1 MKDNTL
7 YNFYLKPG
15 IDFFEK
21 NEKDEKNYYNVAVKC
36 PKNFEAITT
45 EESVWKYYHS
55 LESKLPDQG
64 WKIHVSSTYKDVDK
78 TLSIVA
84 ETCFEKNI
92 GFKYLKDRESY
103 MLMNSKTA
111 SRSSSGKFMT
121 IYPTNES
128 EFLDIL
134 YILEDKLSI
143 TEKGPYIL
151 SDKRWKKTNI
161 YYRYGG
167 FINITNEL
175 GELCIKTPD
184 GTLIKD
190 ERTPYYRVP
199 YFAKTFDEYLES
211 LNGSIEKDKS
221 SKLDEYDIQ
230 NALSFSNAGGVYF
243 AKRKSDNLPVI
254 IKEARPQA
262 GLDGKYKDALSR
274 QEAEYNAL
282 LQLKELKGIV
292 NIIDRFKEWEH
303 YFLVEEYIDGSD
315 LKKWISLNFPFYE
328 VEDEILI
335 YENKVEKIINNLITV
350 VDKMSRKNIAMMDM
364 QPANVLIKE
373 NLEIKLI
380 DFETALLA
388 DSIEKPGLMTV
399 GFSSSKIKN
408 NSAHDWFGLKKIIK
422 YMVLPIINSEDLDE
436 ELEKKHLEWIRKN
449 YSTSFGN
456 FIIETIAICNQK
468 ILELNGYEKSSSLK
482 YKEAND
488 LKYKLLNGMTKNLT
502 NDQRF
507 IYGDIRQNE
516 MQFGKYNYLNGGVGA
531 GIALSKNDYNN
542 HLVRDWIESYL
553 IEEINNNNNNIEP
566 GLINGITSTLSL
578 LYDFGYE
585 DVVFETIKDVY
596 KNSLSS
602 KDYSLRSGTSGIGL
616 FLISLYL
623 ETSNNTFLDMA
634 IKLGDNISEDIN
646 LIRGA
651 DWAATNTGLIDG
663 YAGISLFYSSLFATT
678 NNQKYLVKAKM
689 LLDNDLKYGLFD
701 LTSRVY
707 QTIDSKGRAL
717 PYISGGSIGLGI
729 ALWFYNLVSKKENF
743 KTELSSIANLSTI
756 RSTITGGL
764 FDGAGSFLI
773 IPALIKDDNEK
784 KEACSKIL
792 NLIEMFII
800 DRNNHYKYAG
810 QFSYRISD
818 DVYSGS
824 AGIIMGILSVENNNP
839 LYWLPLINP
848 NNFINIFK

>member
-21 NEKDEKNYYNVAVKC
+21 NDKNEDNSYNITLEH
-36 PKNFEAITT
+36 PRNFNTIISD
-45 EESVWKYYHS
+45 ESVWKYYHN
-55 LESKLPDQG
+55 LESKLPEQG
-64 WKIHVSSTYKDVDK
+64 WKIHISCTYRDVDK
-78 TLSIVA
+78 TLNIVA
-84 ETCFEKNI
+84 ETCFKRNI
-92 GFKYLKDRESY
+92 GFKHLKDRESY

-111 SRSSSGKFMT
+111 SRSSSGKFVT

-128 EFLDIL
+128 EFLDIV
-134 YILEDKLSI
+134 YILEDKLSGM
-143 TEKGPYIL
+143 EKGPYIL

-167 FINITNEL
+167 FINITNDL

-190 ERTPYYRVP
+190 ERTPYYKVP
-199 YFAKTFDEYLES
+199 DFAKKFNQHLES
-211 LNGSIEKDKS
+211 LNTSIEKEKS
-221 SKLDEYDIQ
+221 SKLDEYNIQ

-243 AKRKSDNLPVI
+243 AKRKSDDLSVI

-274 QEAEYNAL
+274 QDSEYNAL
-282 LQLKELKGIV
+282 VQLKEIEGIV

-303 YFLVEEYIDGSD
+303 YFLVEEYIEGSD

-328 VEDEILI
+328 DEEEILN
-335 YENKVEKIINNLITV
+335 YENKVEKIIINLINV

-364 QPANVLIKE
+364 QPANVLIKK

-388 DSIEKPGLMTV
+388 DSTDKPGLMTV
-399 GFSSSKIKN
+399 GFSSTKIKN
-408 NSAHDWFGLKKIIK
+408 NAAHDWFGLKKIIK

-449 YSTSFGN
+449 YSTSFGD
-456 FIIETIAICNQK
+456 FIIETIESCNQK
-468 ILELNGYEKSSSLK
+468 IFKLNGSKNNSSLK
-482 YKEAND
+482 YKEANA
-488 LKYKLLNGMTKNLT
+488 LKHKLLKGITKNLT

-507 IYGDIRQNE
+507 IYGDVRQNE
-516 MQFGKYNYLNGGVGA
+516 MQFGRHNYLNGGVGA
-531 GIALSKNDYNN
+531 GIALSKNDCNN
-542 HLVRDWIESYL
+542 HLVNDWIERYL
-553 IEEINNNNNNIEP
+553 IEEIKKNNIES
-566 GLINGITSTLSL
+566 GLINGKTSTLSL

-585 DVVFETIKDVY
+585 DLVFETIKDIY
-596 KNSLSS
+596 INSLLL

-623 ETSNNTFLDMA
+623 ETSNKAFLDMA
-634 IKLGDNISEDIN
+634 IKLGDNIPEDIN
-646 LIRGA
+646 LIIGT

-663 YAGISLFYSSLFATT
+663 YAGISLFYSSLYATT
-678 NNQKYLVKAKM
+678 NNQKYLVKSKK

-729 ALWFYNLVSKKENF
+729 ALWFYNFVSKKEVF

-773 IPALIKDDNEK
+773 IPTLIKEDNAK

-824 AGIIMGILSVENNNP
+824 AGIIMGILSIENNNP

-848 NNFINIFK
+848 NNFMSMLK

>member
-21 NEKDEKNYYNVAVKC
+21 NDKNEDNSYNITLEH
-36 PKNFEAITT
+36 PRNFTT
-45 EESVWKYYHS
+45 IISDESVWKYYHN
-55 LESKLPDQG
+55 LESKLPEQG
-64 WKIHVSSTYKDVDK
+64 WKIHISCTYRDVDK
-78 TLSIVA
+78 TLNIVA
-84 ETCFEKNI
+84 ETCFKRNI
-92 GFKYLKDRESY
+92 GFKHLKDRESY

-111 SRSSSGKFMT
+111 SRSSSGKFVT

-128 EFLDIL
+128 EFLDIV
-134 YILEDKLSI
+134 YILEDKLSGM
-143 TEKGPYIL
+143 EKGPYIL

-167 FINITNEL
+167 FINITNDL

-190 ERTPYYRVP
+190 ERTPYYKVP
-199 YFAKTFDEYLES
+199 DFAKKFNQHLES
-211 LNGSIEKDKS
+211 LNTSIEKEKS
-221 SKLDEYDIQ
+221 SKLDEYNIQ

-243 AKRKSDNLPVI
+243 AKRKSDDLSVI

-274 QEAEYNAL
+274 QDSEYNAL
-282 LQLKELKGIV
+282 VQLKEIEGIV

-303 YFLVEEYIDGSD
+303 YFLVEEYIEGSD

-328 VEDEILI
+328 DEEEILN
-335 YENKVEKIINNLITV
+335 YENKVEKIIINLINV

-364 QPANVLIKE
+364 QPANVLIKK

-388 DSIEKPGLMTV
+388 DSTDKPGLMTV
-399 GFSSSKIKN
+399 GFSSTKIKN

-456 FIIETIAICNQK
+456 FIIETIENCNQK
-468 ILELNGYEKSSSLK
+468 IFELNGSKNNSSLK
-482 YKEAND
+482 YKEANA
-488 LKYKLLNGMTKNLT
+488 LKHKLLKGITKNLT

-507 IYGDIRQNE
+507 IYGDVRQNE
-516 MQFGKYNYLNGGVGA
+516 MQFGRYNYLNGGVGA
-531 GIALSKNDYNN
+531 GIALSKNDCNN
-542 HLVRDWIESYL
+542 HLVNDWIERYL
-553 IEEINNNNNNIEP
+553 IEEIKKNNIES
-566 GLINGITSTLSL
+566 GLINGKTSTLSL

-585 DVVFETIKDVY
+585 DLVFETIKDIY
-596 KNSLSS
+596 INSLLL

-623 ETSNNTFLDMA
+623 ETSNKAFLDMA
-634 IKLGDNISEDIN
+634 IKLGDNIPEDIN
-646 LIRGA
+646 LIIGT

-663 YAGISLFYSSLFATT
+663 YAGISLFYSSLYATT
-678 NNQKYLVKAKM
+678 NNQKYLVKSKK

-729 ALWFYNLVSKKENF
+729 ALWFYNFVSKKEVF

-773 IPALIKDDNEK
+773 IPTLIKEDNAK

-824 AGIIMGILSVENNNP
+824 AGIIMGILSIENNNP

-848 NNFINIFK
+848 NNFMSMLK

>member
-21 NEKDEKNYYNVAVKC
+21 NDKNEDNSYNITLEH
-36 PKNFEAITT
+36 PRNFTT
-45 EESVWKYYHS
+45 IISDESVWKYYHN
-55 LESKLPDQG
+55 LESKLPEQG
-64 WKIHVSSTYKDVDK
+64 WKIHISCTYRDVDK
-78 TLSIVA
+78 TLNIVA
-84 ETCFEKNI
+84 ETCFKRNI
-92 GFKYLKDRESY
+92 GFKHLKDRESY

-111 SRSSSGKFMT
+111 SRSSSGKFVT

-128 EFLDIL
+128 EFLDIV
-134 YILEDKLSI
+134 YILEDKLSGM
-143 TEKGPYIL
+143 EKGPYIL

-167 FINITNEL
+167 FINITNDL

-190 ERTPYYRVP
+190 ERTPYYKVP
-199 YFAKTFDEYLES
+199 DFAEKFNQHLES
-211 LNGSIEKDKS
+211 LNTSIEKEKS
-221 SKLDEYDIQ
+221 SKLDEYNIQ

-243 AKRKSDNLPVI
+243 AKRKSDDLSVI

-274 QEAEYNAL
+274 QDSEYNAL
-282 LQLKELKGIV
+282 VQLKEIEGIV

-303 YFLVEEYIDGSD
+303 YFLVEEYIEGSD

-328 VEDEILI
+328 DEEEILN
-335 YENKVEKIINNLITV
+335 YENKVEKIIINLINV

-364 QPANVLIKE
+364 QPANVLIKK

-388 DSIEKPGLMTV
+388 DSTDKPGLMTV
-399 GFSSSKIKN
+399 GFSSTKIKN

-456 FIIETIAICNQK
+456 FIIETIESCNQK
-468 ILELNGYEKSSSLK
+468 IFELNGSKNNSSLK
-482 YKEAND
+482 YKEANA
-488 LKYKLLNGMTKNLT
+488 LKHKLLKGITKNLT

-507 IYGDIRQNE
+507 IYGDVRQNE
-516 MQFGKYNYLNGGVGA
+516 MQFGRYNYLNGGVGA
-531 GIALSKNDYNN
+531 GIALSKNDCNN
-542 HLVRDWIESYL
+542 HLVNDWIERYL
-553 IEEINNNNNNIEP
+553 IEEIKKNNIES
-566 GLINGITSTLSL
+566 GLINGKTSTLSL

-585 DVVFETIKDVY
+585 DLVFETIKDIY
-596 KNSLSS
+596 INSLLL

-623 ETSNNTFLDMA
+623 ETSNKAFLDMA
-634 IKLGDNISEDIN
+634 IKLGDNIPEDIN
-646 LIRGA
+646 LIIGT

-663 YAGISLFYSSLFATT
+663 YAGISLFYSSLYATT
-678 NNQKYLVKAKM
+678 NNQKYLVKSKK

-729 ALWFYNLVSKKENF
+729 ALWFYNFVSKKEVF

-773 IPALIKDDNEK
+773 IPTLIKEDNAK

-824 AGIIMGILSVENNNP
+824 AGIIMGILSIENNNP

-848 NNFINIFK
+848 NNFMSMLK